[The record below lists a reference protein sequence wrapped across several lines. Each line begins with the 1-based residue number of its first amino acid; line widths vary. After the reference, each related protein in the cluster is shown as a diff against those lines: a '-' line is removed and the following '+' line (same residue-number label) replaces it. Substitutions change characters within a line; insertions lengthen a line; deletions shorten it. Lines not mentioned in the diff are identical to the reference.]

1 VIRGFVLRGLLAG
14 LIGGICAGALGLVI
28 GEGQID
34 RAIEVETALGGSTAT
49 DAVGGSA
56 QSAADGNPGDRSREP
71 SPEGGAG
78 DSRGGAAAGDG
89 SGVEV
94 SRGTQNAGLVVATG
108 IYGLAIGGLV
118 ALVFVALRGRTA
130 HRTDARLALGLT
142 AGLFAAV
149 VVIPFLKYPAGPPG
163 VGDPETIGY
172 RTELYLALVAGSLA
186 ALLAAWRLATLV
198 PVAHRAWRLAAAIGS
213 FCVLVGL
220 LALAL
225 PGVDEVP
232 AAYPA
237 DLLTEFRVASA
248 ALQVTLW
255 SVLAA
260 GFAIL
265 VDRGPSRLP
274 SSNETA

>member
-1 VIRGFVLRGLLAG
+1 MIRGFVLRGLLAG
-14 LIGGICAGALGLVI
+14 LIAGICAGALGLVI

-49 DAVGGSA
+49 AAEGGAAPSP
-56 QSAADGNPGDRSREP
+56 ADGAVVGRSQEP
-71 SPEGGAG
+71 RPEGAG
-78 DSRGGAAAGDG
+78 DSHGEAAGG
-89 SGVEV
+89 EGGGVEV
-94 SRGTQNAGLVVATG
+94 SRDTQHAGLVVATA
-108 IYGLAIGGLV
+108 IYGLAIGGLI

-142 AGLFAAV
+142 AALFAAV
-149 VVIPFLKYPAGPPG
+149 VVIPFLKYPASPPG
-163 VGDPETIGY
+163 VGDPDTIGY
-172 RTELYLALVAGSLA
+172 RTELYLVLVAGSLA
-186 ALLAAWRLATLV
+186 ALLAAWRLARLV
-198 PVAHRAWRLAAAIGS
+198 PLGQRAWRLVAGIGS
-213 FCVLVGL
+213 FCALVGL

-232 AAYPA
+232 AAYPT

-255 SVLAA
+255 LVLAA

-265 VDRGPSRLP
+265 VSRRF
-274 SSNETA
+274 AR